1 MSVIEEKQNKAAEE
15 RLWSYTVGIAN
26 GAVTTRGT
34 DPVTGLKGKEEE
46 SPGTGVAGVW
56 CNRHFIL
63 TAKHVV
69 EAAHVRDLRFFI
81 RRVGELKSKR
91 VSEVRLQDGCEP
103 VQLADP
109 NATIHRCEFAD
120 LAVVTMTQA
129 ALGPMLEFFDAAT
142 SWHDPSEGERVFGVG
157 YPVSFGVEVDRRR
170 IGSEL
175 QRSIVLSPVGF
186 NGIVQPSASGRYF
199 GDFDPQRDFLI
210 PYEHGK
216 EGKHPK
222 GISGA
227 AVWVQSN
234 GVHQVWA
241 ARYRFA
247 GICTSCYR
255 DGTVEQIVK
264 ASVVRQFL
272 TKVFGALNS

>member
-1 MSVIEEKQNKAAEE
+1 VSVIEEKQKKAAEE
-15 RLWSYTVGIAN
+15 RLWSYSVGIAN
-26 GAVTTRGT
+26 GAVTICGT
-34 DPVTGLKGKEEE
+34 DPVTGLKGKEKE
-46 SPGTGVAGVW
+46 SPGTGVVGVW
-56 CNRHFIL
+56 CTQHFIL

-69 EAAHVRDLRFFI
+69 EAARVRDLRFFI
-81 RRVGELKSKR
+81 RRVSELKSKH
-91 VSEVRLQDGCEP
+91 VSEIKLQDGCEP

-109 NATIHRCEFAD
+109 SATIHRCEFAD

-129 ALGPMLEFFDAAT
+129 ALGPMLEFFDAVT

-157 YPVSFGVEVDRRR
+157 YPVSYGVEVDRRR

-175 QRSIVLSPVGF
+175 ERSIVLSPVYF

-216 EGKHPK
+216 GGRHPK

-234 GVHQVWA
+234 DVHQVWA

-264 ASVVRQFL
+264 ASVVRRFL
-272 TKVFGALNS
+272 TEVFGVPDS

>member
-15 RLWSYTVGIAN
+15 RLWSYAVGIAN
-26 GAVTTRGT
+26 GAVTIHGT
-34 DPVTGLKGKEEE
+34 DPATGLRGKEKE
-46 SPGTGVAGVW
+46 SPGTGVAGIW
-56 CNRHFIL
+56 RNQHFIL

-69 EAAHVRDLRFFI
+69 EAAQVRDLRFFI
-81 RRVGELKSKR
+81 RRVGELKSKHA
-91 VSEVRLQDGCEP
+91 SEVRLQDGCEP

-109 NATIHRCEFAD
+109 NAGIHRCEFAD

-129 ALGPMLEFFDAAT
+129 ALGPMLEFFDATT
-142 SWHDPSEGERVFGVG
+142 SWYDPPEGERVFGVG
-157 YPVSFGVEVDRRR
+157 YPVSYGVEVDRRR
-170 IGSEL
+170 VGSEL
-175 QRSIVLSPVGF
+175 RRSIVLSPVGF
-186 NGIVQPSASGRYF
+186 NGLVQPSASGRYF

-210 PYEHGK
+210 PYEHGRD
-216 EGKHPK
+216 GRHPK

-234 GVHQVWA
+234 DVHQVWA

-247 GICTSCYR
+247 GICTSSYR

-272 TKVFGALNS
+272 AEVFGPPNT